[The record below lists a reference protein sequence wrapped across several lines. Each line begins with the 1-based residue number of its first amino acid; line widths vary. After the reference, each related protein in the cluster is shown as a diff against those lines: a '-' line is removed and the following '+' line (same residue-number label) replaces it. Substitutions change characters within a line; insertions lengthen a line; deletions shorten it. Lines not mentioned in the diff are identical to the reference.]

1 MPAEEDSYEKQT
13 LLGKNIPSATP
24 TKGSMSQ
31 APSLEVLIGAC
42 AAHGLDRAGTRDELH
57 RRLGDCLVAKMLEP
71 SQAAAPPAADPAP
84 ATDPPSPSRKRP
96 ATAWQAF
103 LKDETP
109 RVREAGFRG
118 RRAIVQE
125 AARRWALVKARNTGS
140 APPLLAHV
148 APSEDLAAALYELS
162 PEEMAEAL
170 EAHGL
175 PVATDH
181 GANAAAL
188 ARALA

>member
-1 MPAEEDSYEKQT
+1 
-13 LLGKNIPSATP
+13 
-24 TKGSMSQ
+24 MSQ

-42 AAHGLDRAGTRDELH
+42 AAHGLDRTGTQQELH
-57 RRLGDCLVAKMLEP
+57 RRLGDFLVAKMLEP
-71 SQAAAPPAADPAP
+71 SASPVAAPPAAGPPPA
-84 ATDPPSPSRKRP
+84 ATPSPPSRKRP

-118 RRAIVQE
+118 RRAIVRE
-125 AARRWALVKARNTGS
+125 AARRWALVKACNTGS
-140 APPLLAHV
+140 APLLLAHV
-148 APSEDLAAALYELS
+148 APSVVEELAEALYELS

-181 GANAAAL
+181 SANASAL